1 MPNSAV
7 RPAFAL
13 SLLLLGL
20 ILAAGCSGDEKKKA
34 AQQAPQGPLP
44 MKVVK
49 AETRDMPNWGE
60 WVGQI
65 SAHETV
71 EVRARVAGFLIKRNF
86 EEGRDVKKGDL
97 LFVIDPKP
105 FQEDLKQAQSGL
117 EYNQALYN
125 KAEKDFV
132 RFKKLYEEGVVSRD
146 EFESYQTQAATYK
159 AQLRDNKAK
168 VENARIQLGYTSI
181 YSPIDGVIGRVQV
194 DVGNLVGQGE
204 NTLLAT
210 ISTMDPVYV
219 SFNVSEADYIRAMRD
234 RQAQGGSERLIRLIL
249 ADGGE
254 YNQEGRFDMIDPTI
268 DPQTGTLGIRVIF
281 PNPDGLLKPGQ
292 YAKVRVRVSNN
303 ENAVVVPVRGIM
315 DVQGMKS
322 VYLVDPDGTIRNQ
335 PVKLGYQSADV
346 AVVTEGVKAGDMIL
360 SEGIRRVKPGM
371 TIKPVVVPMNAE
383 TPKAA
388 PDGEQNAAAQAQ
400 DAASQPAQ
408 NSPADTPATAG
419 SGGADKAAE

>member
-1 MPNSAV
+1 MVNSV
-7 RPAFAL
+7 FRPAFVWGAVLLFSLAL
-13 SLLLLGL
+13 
-20 ILAAGCSGDEKKKA
+20 AGCSGDDNKA
-34 AQQAPQGPLP
+34 EQAAPPQAVP

-86 EEGRDVKKGDL
+86 EEGRAVKKGDL
-97 LFVIDPKP
+97 LFAIDPKP
-105 FQEDLKQAQSGL
+105 FEEDLKQAQSGL

-125 KAEKDFV
+125 KAAKDLK
-132 RFKKLYEEGVVSRD
+132 RFKELFEEGVVSRD

-159 AQLRDNKAK
+159 AQLADNRAK
-168 VENARIQLGYTSI
+168 VQNAKIQLGYTNI

-219 SFNVSEADYIRAMRD
+219 SFSINEGDYIRAMRD
-234 RQAQGGSERLIRLIL
+234 EKARQSGERPIRLVL

-254 YNQEGRFDMIDPTI
+254 YNQPGRFDMVDPTV
-268 DPQTGTLGIRVIF
+268 DSQTGTLGIRVLF
-281 PNPDGLLKPGQ
+281 PNPDNLLKPGQ
-292 YAKVRVRVSNN
+292 YAKVRVRVSNHQ
-303 ENAVVVPVRGIM
+303 NAVVIPVTAVM

-322 VYLVDPDGTIRNQ
+322 VYLVGEDGTIKNQ
-335 PVKLGYQSADV
+335 PVKLGTQSMDL
-346 AVVTEGVKAGDMIL
+346 AVVTEGVKAGDMLL
-360 SEGIRRVKPGM
+360 SEGINRVKPGM
-371 TIKPVVVPMNAE
+371 KIKPVVVPMDAGSTQPAATGDDGA
-383 TPKAA
+383 TPAPSSGSSDQKASADAA
-388 PDGEQNAAAQAQ
+388 PD
-400 DAASQPAQ
+400 AS
-408 NSPADTPATAG
+408 
-419 SGGADKAAE
+419 GAKNGAE

>member
-1 MPNSAV
+1 MVNSV
-7 RPAFAL
+7 LRSVTVGCVAL
-13 SLLLLGL
+13 LFSLAL
-20 ILAAGCSGDEKKKA
+20 AGCSGSDKKKA
-34 AQQAPQGPLP
+34 EQAIEQDPVP

-49 AETRDMPNWGE
+49 AEVRDVPSWGE

-71 EVRARVAGFLIKRNF
+71 EVRARVAGFLIEKNF
-86 EEGRDVKKGDL
+86 EEGRSVKKGDL

-125 KAEKDFV
+125 KAAKDLK
-132 RFKKLYEEGVVSRD
+132 RFKKLFDEGVVSRD

-159 AQLRDNKAK
+159 AQLADNKAK
-168 VENARIQLGYTSI
+168 VENARIQLGYTKI

-219 SFNVSEADYIRAMRD
+219 SFNVSEGDYIRAMRD
-234 RQAQGGSERLIRLIL
+234 KKARESGDRPIRLIL

-254 YNQEGRFDMIDPTI
+254 YSQPGSYDMINPTV
-268 DPQTGTLGIRVIF
+268 DPQTGTLGIRVLF
-281 PNPDGLLKPGQ
+281 PNPGNLLKPGQ
-292 YAKVRVRVSNN
+292 YAKVRVRVANH
-303 ENAVVVPVRGIM
+303 ENAVVIPARAIM

-322 VYLVDPDGTIRNQ
+322 VYLVDADGTIRNQ
-335 PVKLGYQSADV
+335 PVKLGTESINL
-346 AVVTEGVKAGDMIL
+346 AVVTEGVKAGDMLL
-360 SEGIRRVKPGM
+360 SEGINRVKPGM
-371 TIKPVVVPMNAE
+371 KIKPMVVPMDSGEQAQ
-383 TPKAA
+383 PAA
-388 PDGEQNAAAQAQ
+388 QDGEQTQPAAQDGDGNAAAPVPDEGQ
-400 DAASQPAQ
+400 S
-408 NSPADTPATAG
+408 G
-419 SGGADKAAE
+419 SDNAKTGAE